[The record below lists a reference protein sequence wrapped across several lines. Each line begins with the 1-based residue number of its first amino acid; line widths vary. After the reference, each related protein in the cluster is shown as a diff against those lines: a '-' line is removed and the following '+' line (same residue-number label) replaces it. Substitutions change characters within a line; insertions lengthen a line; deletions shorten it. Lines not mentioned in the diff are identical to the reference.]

1 MDKKRFAKIT
11 LIAVSFLFAILSAMH
26 AYAIVQ
32 VYDIPDLLNKLPTDD
47 LTQQEKETVGTFI
60 LELIFIPIMI
70 WNGVNMLKEI
80 SKSQYDQSVHYREN
94 RGVNS
99 RQRKLAYFHTQLS
112 FYLLII
118 ALLISFM
125 VQSMSEERNQW
136 MYFWG
141 MLVIIGVVLI
151 KRYRD
156 KKLGEIFDD
165 EYYS

>member
-1 MDKKRFAKIT
+1 MNKKRFAKII
-11 LIAVSFLFAILSAMH
+11 LIVVSFVFAILSTIH
-26 AYAIVQ
+26 AYQIVQ
-32 VYDIPDLLNKLPTDD
+32 THNVQDLLNKLSTNN
-47 LTQQEKETVGTFI
+47 LSQQEKEPIGTLI
-60 LELIFIPIMI
+60 LELIFVPIMI
-70 WNGVNMLKEI
+70 WNGISMLRDLP
-80 SKSQYDQSVHYREN
+80 KSEAEENIRHRKN
-94 RGVNS
+94 RGINS
-99 RQRKLAYFHTQLS
+99 RERKLTYFNTQLS

-141 MLVIIGVVLI
+141 MLVVIGVVLV

-156 KKLGEIFDD
+156 KTLREIFDD